1 MAENNGISRTVGAVI
16 IGRNEGARLIAA
28 LDAAQVQV
36 DVMVYVDSGSTDD
49 SLAEAAARGLG
60 FAIVSWPLSKTWFES
75 GQLVRVYDT
84 EWVTDECFH
93 LAHRPGEQERLDI
106 GRTIDWMLQELR
118 DDA

>member
-1 MAENNGISRTVGAVI
+1 VPTPKAGKILRF
-16 IGRNEGARLIAA
+16 
-28 LDAAQVQV
+28 
-36 DVMVYVDSGSTDD
+36 DSMST
-49 SLAEAAARGLG
+49 LVEAAARGLG